1 MYLDKLYNRSSGLV
15 CGFYFVNQIK
25 PNHKFT

>member
-1 MYLDKLYNRSSGLV
+1 MYLDKFYNQSCGLV
-15 CGFYFVNQIK
+15 CGFCFVNQIK